1 METNLCL
8 WVTEQFCYYDS
19 HLKIQLMLMTCHSF
33 LKVTGKENKTVIDG
47 CNIKSYVD
55 LM

>member
-1 METNLCL
+1 MTKYTLLYKLQQYADVDVPLSC
-8 WVTEQFCYYDS
+8 VTW
-19 HLKIQLMLMTCHSF
+19 KTTR

>member
-1 METNLCL
+1 MIVILEG
-8 WVTEQFCYYDS
+8 QFKFIWGNSSLYNENWIIIKRCILD
-19 HLKIQLMLMTCHSF
+19 